1 MALSV
6 NTNVGA
12 LNALASASATNKSLE
27 TSMARLSSGKRINS
41 ASDDAAGM
49 AIASRL
55 TSEIKGTNQAIRNS
69 LDGQSLI
76 NTAEG
81 AHQEIGNILQR
92 MRELAVQSSNDTNS
106 VSDRSNIQ
114 SEVEQLRTEIDRIAG
129 TTTWAGVNLLDGAT
143 PDVANLAAN
152 HTDKKTISINAGSG
166 TSSIDTINI
175 EIGAVSAAALGVGGS
190 TSRPTIGNVTNS
202 AATLAAAYSTTTGKL
217 TLSTNGTVAN
227 GNTVSLNING
237 TSHTM
242 TISNTDSY
250 ADSLAGAASQLKAEI
265 DALNLSGVSVTAD
278 ATGVTFNAGA
288 ASAAP
293 VVTSTVTAS
302 GASGTIVD
310 SSNTTTFGGDF
321 NHGDTY
327 SMTFNGVTKSITA
340 SNADAF
346 EDSSAGIAAQMKDA
360 FDTAITA
367 ANTARVTG
375 AVSGLTADELRLT
388 GTTVSQTGSALAFAQ
403 ETNVLAT
410 QLSAVGSVGAAT
422 YTVSSNTI
430 VVGGTNAA
438 TDAVT
443 VKINGE
449 SVTSTN
455 STSTGYSADATGN
468 AALLAYNIS
477 NNADLRAAG
486 YAATSSAGT
495 VTITRTTAAVTAETT
510 SATGGAATLSEG
522 TGANAGIFTV
532 GGNIDSGDVF
542 NLVIDDRAVTATI
555 ATTDGFA
562 DTTQGAAQQITQAI
576 KDANIQ
582 GVEATYNSGTATFTL
597 TKTGSLDMTSSAA
610 AKLSI
615 EFIDQALEKVSAQRA
630 KLGAVSNRLDSTV
643 ANLTNVATNLE
654 AGRGRIE
661 DADFANESGSL
672 AKFQI
677 LSQAATAMLAQA
689 NASKQGVLQLLQ
701 R

>member
-12 LNALASASATNKSLE
+12 LNAMNASASANKALE
-27 TSMARLSSGKRINS
+27 TSMARLASGKRINS
-41 ASDDAAGM
+41 AADDAAGM

-106 VSDRSNIQ
+106 ASDRSNIQ

-143 PDVANLAAN
+143 PDVDNLAAN

-217 TLSTNGTVAN
+217 TLSTSGTVAN

-278 ATGVTFNAGA
+278 ATGVTFNTGA

-302 GASGTIVD
+302 GASGTILD

-360 FDTAITA
+360 FDTAITD
-367 ANTARVTG
+367 ANTARVAG
-375 AVSGLTADELRLT
+375 SGLTADQLRLT

-422 YTVSSNTI
+422 YTISANTI
-430 VVGGTNAA
+430 VVAGTNAA

-542 NLVIDDRAVTATI
+542 NLVIDGRAVTATI

-630 KLGAVSNRLDSTV
+630 ELGAVSNRLDSTV
-643 ANLTNVATNLE
+643 ANLTNTATNLE